1 MLSESKGMGYGVW
14 GIGFIF
20 FASLAFASPANEK
33 IQEAAYVLSVDADT
47 AKAQRMLR
55 RALDLPVASMSEKL
69 KAHLYLAKIAEAKN
83 DTLKAIEHYGFLKNN
98 SQNISLAYMAANKEK
113 SLGAKKE
120 NVKIASEKKIF
131 EQKKTDSLA
140 FQKEDR
146 FSNCEME
153 GELYLAQHIVY
164 KCPDNSLRLIS
175 KKNGTETWS
184 IPFADK
190 PAKVFLIFDGIFLYS
205 ENSLYFYSL
214 SNGLNPPIW
223 RISTI
228 EVQDI
233 KDIGDKIYVLDI
245 SGKISLL
252 NKNSRELVSVAKSDG
267 EFFFKPGIGL
277 IGTYQKN
284 GGISV
289 FDTLLNNLW
298 NYQIDGKIDTVVAET
313 DSTFFYLQNGNSEVL
328 YTKHYKKL
336 TSAAGNN
343 MDSLLAFESGNALAW
358 YNIAMRENSDS
369 AWRRA
374 VIYGARERGISS
386 LIFAKYAEKLG
397 AKWVK
402 YLPVS
407 SKISY
412 PKMFSDANSLFVY
425 DDGSQS
431 LLKFSLE
438 TGSTGSEMSLPRDRK
453 YTLSDD
459 YPPWL
464 ILSSGY
470 WLSLFS
476 LKEQTN
482 FSFEMPG
489 VPFSF
494 LRSQDSIYV
503 GLWNGFVLKYST
515 LASLKGSRKV
525 SSAPVF
531 LARGERGVYSLSQG
545 KIALLS
551 PEMLV
556 DKEFNLEL
564 SGTAYDFKSKNG
576 LFAVVSENGGVQ
588 IFSEA
593 ESFKQLGAF
602 SANSPIISIELLEIE
617 GKVYALTGEA
627 NQNLSLYEIPSGTH
641 VWTFKSKG
649 SAAMKP
655 VLHGSRIW
663 LDQDGSIVAI
673 DINSG
678 KVVKKYAIFGSGAS
692 ISIHSNTLYC
702 ATPEKL
708 LYAFPL

>member
-1 MLSESKGMGYGVW
+1 MRS
-14 GIGFIF
+14 IGFIF
-20 FASLAFASPANEK
+20 LASLAFASPANDR
-33 IQEAAYVLSVDADT
+33 IQEAAYILSVDADT
-47 AKAQRMLR
+47 AGAERMFR
-55 RALDLPVASMSEKL
+55 RALDLPVASMNERL
-69 KAHLYLAKIAEAKN
+69 KAHLYLAKIAEAKS
-83 DTLKAIEHYGFLKNN
+83 DTLKAIEHYGFLKDN
-98 SQNISLAYMAANKEK
+98 SQNVSLAYMAANKEK
-113 SLGAKKE
+113 ILGAKKE

-131 EQKKTDSLA
+131 EQRKTDSLA
-140 FQKEDR
+140 FQREAR

-164 KCPDNSLRLIS
+164 KCPDNSLHLIS

-214 SNGLNPPIW
+214 GNGLNPPIW

-233 KDIGDKIYVLDI
+233 DDIGDKIYVLDI
-245 SGKISLL
+245 SGNIRLL
-252 NKNSRELVSVAKSDG
+252 NKNSRELVSMVKSDG
-267 EFFFKPGIGL
+267 EFFFKPGVGL

-289 FDTLLNNLW
+289 FDTLLNKLW
-298 NYQIDGKIDTVVAET
+298 NYQIDGKIDTVIVES
-313 DSTFFYLQNGNSEVL
+313 DSVFFYLQNGSTEIL
-328 YTKHYKKL
+328 YTRHYQKL
-336 TSAAGNN
+336 TSPSGNN
-343 MDSLLAFESGNALAW
+343 VDSLLAFESGNAFAW
-358 YNIAMRENSDS
+358 YNIAIRENSDS
-369 AWRRA
+369 AWKRA
-374 VIYGARERGISS
+374 VIYGARERELSS
-386 LIFAKYAEKLG
+386 LIFAKYAEKIG

-412 PKMFSDANSLFVY
+412 PRMFSDANWLFVY

-438 TGSTGSEMSLPRDRK
+438 TGSTGSEMLLPKDRK

-482 FSFEMPG
+482 LSFEMPG
-489 VPFSF
+489 IPFSF
-494 LRSQDSIYV
+494 LHSQDSVYV

-515 LASLKGSRKV
+515 PANLKGSRKV

-531 LARGERGVYSLSQG
+531 LSRGEKGVYSLSQG

-551 PEMLV
+551 PEMRV
-556 DKEFNLEL
+556 DREFNLEL
-564 SGTAYDFKSKNG
+564 SGAAYDFKSKNG
-576 LFAVVSENGGVQ
+576 LFAVVSEDGGVQ
-588 IFSEA
+588 IFSEQ
-593 ESFKQLGAF
+593 ESFKQLGTF
-602 SANSPIISIELLEIE
+602 SAHSPIISIELPEID
-617 GKVYALTGEA
+617 GKIYALAGEA
-627 NQNLSLYEIPSGTH
+627 NQNLSLYEIPSGAH

-655 VLHGSRIW
+655 VLHGSHIW
-663 LDQDGSIVAI
+663 LDQEGSVVAI
-673 DINSG
+673 DIKSG

-692 ISIHSNTLYC
+692 ISIRGNTLYC